1 MKEEQP
7 QSDAESQRLTYR
19 RSADYPDHAAE
30 QLNENYTAERRSR
43 IRRRRSRRRRKKR
56 RRKKSWGRKRRRSEL
71 RG

>member
-43 IRRRRSRRRRKKR
+43 IRRRRRSRKRSRKRRKKR
-56 RRKKSWGRKRRRSEL
+56 RGRKRRRSEL

>member
-43 IRRRRSRRRRKKR
+43 MRRKRRRRSRRRRKKR
-56 RRKKSWGRKRRRSEL
+56 RGGRGGGAS
-71 RG
+71 